1 MNDVELFPG
10 IVGLYVRKIWHVVPG
25 PNAPNVQLVELY
37 ENPAPLNVSTLVIVT
52 GEVVPFPIVIVGFDP
67 KPPTDPV
74 ALSGFGVAT
83 SAGLPAPL
91 IGIRNWPLCP
101 PRL

>member
-25 PNAPNVQLVELY
+25 PNTPNVQLLELNEY
-37 ENPAPLNVSTLVIVT
+37 PAPVNVSTLVIVT

-74 ALSGFGVAT
+74 AFSGFGVAT

-101 PRL
+101 LRP

>member
-10 IVGLYVRKIWHVVPG
+10 TVGLYVRKIWHVVPG
-25 PNAPNVQLVELY
+25 PNAPNAQLLELD

-52 GEVVPFPIVIVGFDP
+52 REVVPFPIVIVGFDP

-91 IGIRNWPLCP
+91 IGIRNWPFCP